1 MESMEVDASENDSS
15 IKVAFFRNIV
25 LNETPFQ
32 IEVDSGSTDAEIG
45 SSETDGFEV
54 SELKFRH
61 TVKNVHK
68 LVYGSTSAS
77 PPHFIRGLPWKIL
90 VMPRP
95 NREGQT
101 VSVGFFLQCNSDSDS
116 ITWSCS
122 ATAHLRILAH
132 DPSNDNIDQEKCSKR
147 ISHIFHSKEND
158 WGFSHFLSWEDATD
172 PTKGYCSPDGTLIF
186 EAEVYA
192 DAPHGIAWDSKKHTG
207 YVGLKNQDRIKN
219 KFLTV

>member
-1 MESMEVDASENDSS
+1 M
-15 IKVAFFRNIV
+15 
-25 LNETPFQ
+25 
-32 IEVDSGSTDAEIG
+32 DSGSTDAEIG
-45 SSETDGFEV
+45 SGENDGFEV

-77 PPHFIRGLPWKIL
+77 EPHFIRGLPWKIL

-132 DPSNDNIDQEKCSKR
+132 DPDNENIDQEKCSRR
-147 ISHIFHSKEND
+147 ISHIFHSKEDD

-172 PTKGYCSPDGTLIF
+172 ATKGYCSPDGTLIF

-192 DAPHGIAWDSKKHTG
+192 DAPHGAG
-207 YVGLKNQDRIKN
+207 M
-219 KFLTV
+219 